1 MNKNKQRVI
10 AFLLALIL
18 SGSLMAPA
26 LAAERHEVHIQ
37 TAQDLVTLSRNCSVD
52 GWSAGKTV
60 YLDADIDLSGTD
72 FQLIPIFGGTFYGQ
86 GHTISDLYCTVSGV
100 SGSLTVAGLFHTV
113 GAGGTVQNLNVV
125 GSVSA
130 SGGSMCSGDRM
141 YRKSARAPVNRVN
154 RMRGRKIS
162 RKDTTGESVGPRRP
176 VVRLASRNAPPPMKD
191 TPAKDNSPPMPSST
205 DTL

>member
-72 FQLIPIFGGTFYGQ
+72 FQPIPIFGGTFYGQ
-86 GHTISDLYCTVSGV
+86 GHTISGF
-100 SGSLTVAGLFHTV
+100 SLTGSGDNRGFFRYVQAGAVIEDLTV
-113 GAGGTVQNLNVV
+113 R
-125 GSVSA
+125 GSVSP
-130 SGGSMCSGDRM
+130 SD
-141 YRKSARAPVNRVN
+141 
-154 RMRGRKIS
+154 
-162 RKDTTGESVGPRRP
+162 RKDSIGGLVGGNSGRLVTVSYTHLTLPTTPYV
-176 VVRLASRNAPPPMKD
+176 
-191 TPAKDNSPPMPSST
+191 
-205 DTL
+205 